1 VAFEE
6 SVWRERALKSP
17 DQDWSEE
24 SVVTRIDEYFHALP
38 EDRYPLVKA
47 MAPFLT
53 AGDGRIRFEFG
64 LSVLVAGLDS
74 LKHWTPDQRDST

>member
-1 VAFEE
+1 MAQARDARVKPAAPTRNRLRRPYL
-6 SVWRERALKSP
+6 SPSRAPS
-17 DQDWSEE
+17 
-24 SVVTRIDEYFHALP
+24 TRHPGTAA
-38 EDRYPLVKA
+38 LVKA

-53 AGDGRIRFEFG
+53 AGDGQVRFEFG